1 MFDDLNNA
9 TENLYPSEQEQV
21 TEQPQQTEQDSDFL
35 SKQASIRVL
44 RERADAAE
52 RRNRELESM
61 IQQNMSQ
68 QKANKMQIDDS
79 DDFDMSDDTYVEGK
93 HLKKYVKTL
102 KQELKNQRQQFE
114 EFNQKNSVAQAEM
127 RLKSQFNDFD
137 SIVSRENLEK
147 LSMKKP
153 ELYRSIISNPDLY
166 DKGHAAYEMIK
177 NSGILTNQYED
188 IDRRVEENKLK
199 PRSASNAAPQSG
211 DTPLSRAGDYDRRIL
226 TEERKAFL
234 RKQSEEAARNYQ

>member
-21 TEQPQQTEQDSDFL
+21 TEQPQQTEQDADFL

-61 IQQNMSQ
+61 IQQNMNQ

-137 SIVSRENLEK
+137 SVVSRENLEK

>member
-21 TEQPQQTEQDSDFL
+21 TEQPQQTEQDADFL

-52 RRNRELESM
+52 RRNLELESM
-61 IQQNMSQ
+61 IQQNMRQ

-137 SIVSRENLEK
+137 SVVSRENLEK

>member
-21 TEQPQQTEQDSDFL
+21 TEQPQQTEQDADFL

-61 IQQNMSQ
+61 IQQNMNQ

-93 HLKKYVKTL
+93 HLKKYVKTF

-114 EFNQKNSVAQAEM
+114 EFNQKNAVAQAEM

-137 SIVSRENLEK
+137 SVVSRENLEK
-147 LSMKKP
+147 LSMKRP
-153 ELYRSIISNPDLY
+153 ELYRSIISHPDLY

>member
-9 TENLYPSEQEQV
+9 AENLYPSEQEQV

-79 DDFDMSDDTYVEGK
+79 DDFDMGDDTYVEGK

-114 EFNQKNSVAQAEM
+114 EFNQKNSIAQAEM

-153 ELYRSIISNPDLY
+153 ELYRTIISHPDLY

-199 PRSASNAAPQSG
+199 PRSASNVAPQSG
-211 DTPLSRAGDYDRRIL
+211 DTPLSRTGDYDRRIL

>member
-21 TEQPQQTEQDSDFL
+21 TEQPQQTEQDADFL

-61 IQQNMSQ
+61 IQQNMNQ

-137 SIVSRENLEK
+137 SVVSRENLEK
-147 LSMKKP
+147 LSMKRP
-153 ELYRSIISNPDLY
+153 ELYRSIISHPDLY

>member
-21 TEQPQQTEQDSDFL
+21 TEQPQQAEQDSDFL

-137 SIVSRENLEK
+137 SVVSRENLEK
-147 LSMKKP
+147 LSMKRP
-153 ELYRSIISNPDLY
+153 ELYRSIISHPDLY

>member
-21 TEQPQQTEQDSDFL
+21 TEQPQQTEQDADFL

-61 IQQNMSQ
+61 IQQNMNQ

-137 SIVSRENLEK
+137 SVVSRENLEK
-147 LSMKKP
+147 LSMKRP